1 MFNIKEIRILRQYG
15 LARLC
20 RIKYDNNKLEYTPRI
35 LYESEIK
42 HLITVVP
49 KFIATRFLSEEFN
62 EYSLLNVKNG
72 ILFIK
77 YTNDYSFFD
86 KISEINPKIVIITDG
101 IILIKKSRKFIDFMI
116 NLREKISMET
126 LIYLAFTP
134 VRLIPILAYL
144 GVDLFDYEE
153 IKLQAYKGKIFID
166 NEFHRLLDLEEI
178 PCKCNICVKKKKEE
192 MGYDDLIQHGKYVLE
207 RIVIN
212 VRESLRK
219 KRFREFLEYFCSG
232 NLKAMEYLRIID
244 EEWYKSIE
252 RYVGLY

>member
-77 YTNDYSFFD
+77 YTILFIS
-86 KISEINPKIVIITDG
+86 KIGTGKTIGTVFTVIKKKRIQTIIT
-101 IILIKKSRKFIDFMI
+101 IYTIKQITTFTTVHQF
-116 NLREKISMET
+116 T
-126 LIYLAFTP
+126 AQLAFFNHVHIKTITTFCYA
-134 VRLIPILAYL
+134 VRIR
-144 GVDLFDYEE
+144 DFFTEHSS
-153 IKLQAYKGKIFID
+153 KYKITIF
-166 NEFHRLLDLEEI
+166 
-178 PCKCNICVKKKKEE
+178 
-192 MGYDDLIQHGKYVLE
+192 
-207 RIVIN
+207 
-212 VRESLRK
+212 
-219 KRFREFLEYFCSG
+219 
-232 NLKAMEYLRIID
+232 
-244 EEWYKSIE
+244 
-252 RYVGLY
+252 